1 MIRIESGTTTSQ
13 GTEVD
18 VHERSWNHADKAED
32 VVFEGN
38 SSNSKGVVQQIER
51 KYGGESGQDNNF
63 QTFFANGFVNRPKFF
78 ITCDLLGDPVTSQ
91 ITSYQ
96 EGGSGSQR
104 RTNKNVERT
113 PKYAKDCASTQGND

>member
-13 GTEVD
+13 GTEVN
-18 VHERSWNHADKAED
+18 VHERSWNHAHKAED

-38 SSNSKGVVQQIER
+38 TGDSKGVVQQIER
-51 KYGGESGQDNNF
+51 KYARESGQDNNF
-63 QTFFANGFVNRPKFF
+63 QTFFANGFINRPKFF
-78 ITCDLLGDPVTSQ
+78 ITCDFLVDPVPGQ

-96 EGGSGSQR
+96 ESGSGSQR
-104 RTNKNVERT
+104 RTDKDVERT